1 MLISTLILYWE
12 CHKND
17 EVCLKAKAKI
27 VALNEYEAKKSDSDR
42 LRDIREELREQNR
55 LMQQLIDDEDSR
67 ERRRRKNEND
77 Y

>member
-17 EVCLKAKAKI
+17 QVCLKEKAKI

-67 ERRRRKNEND
+67 ERYRRRKEED
-77 Y
+77 